1 MVFNKTCRTL
11 SIYNFNEILLNKDL
25 RFLIKGFD
33 EYEQDDLILSESE
46 EAEARDI
53 YKSIIYEH
61 AELTANN
68 TIISKYKSEFLI
80 ESYEFKYKQALT
92 ILDLYSNYKDINL
105 LLIFNRLGFKFSEV
119 EDVNQ
124 QVEKIITSLKKLKT
138 KISVL
143 KIKHEEKFEKEL
155 NKGDEKLEHVDRLDA
170 EALALELS
178 LNLGYSINTKKTSV
192 SKWITM
198 WNISNKRN
206 SKNNGKS

>member
-1 MVFNKTCRTL
+1 MLQNNV
-11 SIYNFNEILLNKDL
+11 
-25 RFLIKGFD
+25 
-33 EYEQDDLILSESE
+33 SEH
-46 EAEARDI
+46 
-53 YKSIIYEH
+53 YKYSPPYIP
-61 AELTANN
+61 NN

-138 KISVL
+138 KINVL

-155 NKGDEKLEHVDRLDA
+155 NKGDEKLERVDRLDA

>member
-33 EYEQDDLILSESE
+33 EYGQDDLILSESE

-105 LLIFNRLGFKFSEV
+105 LLIFNRLGFKFSKE

-155 NKGDEKLEHVDRLDA
+155 NKGDEKLKRVDRLDA

>member
-33 EYEQDDLILSESE
+33 EYVQDDLILSESE

-105 LLIFNRLGFKFSEV
+105 LLIFNRLGFKFSKE

-155 NKGDEKLEHVDRLDA
+155 NKGDEKLKRVDRLDA